1 MIFIN
6 VQKSKEARISMAKI
20 KLVSSLLL
28 FSIVLIGCQNNNLN
42 LSEDVTEWGTLVEE
56 KHTNPH
62 YGLVEGR

>member
-1 MIFIN
+1 
-6 VQKSKEARISMAKI
+6 MAKI